1 MLDVKG
7 QRDALSTKDKNG
19 RVLEVQRNNKLKIRM
34 LRYMKGR
41 AIPTTVKVP

>member
-1 MLDVKG
+1 MDVRG

-19 RVLEVQRNNKLKIRM
+19 RVLEVQQNSTLKIRM
-34 LRYMKGR
+34 LRCMKGR